1 MKRRSDAV
9 QRKRGYGVSQE
20 KPDYYLVGELECYVC
35 HEKFR
40 ANEEFNKHLSEAGH
54 RLDAVPVG
62 PPAAAPPPAP
72 QSPDEGID
80 WPAPKIVDT
89 VVCVSLEKYNK
100 LVAAAE
106 SAAHLQAELERVR
119 KQGTDAVLDLKEQ
132 MREMKVRHNDDLKAA
147 EARCRVLEEALRK
160 YWHCRHA
167 WMIDCFCTKEA
178 RAALAP
184 G

>member
-1 MKRRSDAV
+1 M
-9 QRKRGYGVSQE
+9 KRGYGVSQE
-20 KPDYYLVGELECYVC
+20 KPEHYLIGELECYIC

-62 PPAAAPPPAP
+62 PPAAAPPSAP
-72 QSPDEGID
+72 ESPDEEID

-89 VVCVSLEKYNK
+89 VKCVSLEKYNK

-106 SAAHLQAELERVR
+106 SAAHLQAEINE
-119 KQGTDAVLDLKEQ
+119 LKE
-132 MREMKVRHNDDLKAA
+132 RLAKY
-147 EARCRVLEEALRK
+147 EA
-160 YWHCRHA
+160 
-167 WMIDCFCTKEA
+167 
-178 RAALAP
+178 

>member
-1 MKRRSDAV
+1 MSPDWPKVSTNERH
-9 QRKRGYGVSQE
+9 GY
-20 KPDYYLVGELECYVC
+20 
-35 HEKFR
+35 
-40 ANEEFNKHLSEAGH
+40 EES
-54 RLDAVPVG
+54 
-62 PPAAAPPPAP
+62 PAAAPPPAP
-72 QSPDEGID
+72 ERALQTISGKLEHAKRNHAHRP
-80 WPAPKIVDT
+80 IVLSWEDAETIKT
-89 VVCVSLEKYNK
+89 VLQV
-100 LVAAAE
+100 
-106 SAAHLQAELERVR
+106 AAHLQAELERVR

>member
-54 RLDAVPVG
+54 RLDAVPVA
-62 PPAAAPPPAP
+62 PTAAAPPPAP

-147 EARCRVLEEALRK
+147 EARCRVLKAALRVL
-160 YWHCRHA
+160 
-167 WMIDCFCTKEA
+167 IA
-178 RAALAP
+178 RYHKL
-184 G
+184 

>member
-1 MKRRSDAV
+1 M
-9 QRKRGYGVSQE
+9 SQE

-62 PPAAAPPPAP
+62 PSAAAPPPAP
-72 QSPDEGID
+72 ESPDEEID

-89 VVCVSLEKYNK
+89 VKCVSLEKYNK

-106 SAAHLQAELERVR
+106 SAAHLQAELEQAKRTIVGYEADYARVVAACD
-119 KQGTDAVLDLKEQ
+119 KADEQ
-132 MREMKVRHNDDLKAA
+132 REAA
-147 EARCRVLEEALRK
+147 EARCRLLAEALRK
-160 YWHCRHA
+160 L
-167 WMIDCFCTKEA
+167 IA
-178 RAALAP
+178 RVRKLPKRLVSDLEWDEITAAERAL
-184 G
+184 GEGQEGK